1 MRPGRKICGARQALT
16 PSDKGNVVNYEKTKK
31 EEETMRLVVG
41 LVLFL
46 VGINVG
52 FLTAGLMHAAK
63 GEHEQTED
71 ENKTC

>member
-1 MRPGRKICGARQALT
+1 
-16 PSDKGNVVNYEKTKK
+16 
-31 EEETMRLVVG
+31 MRLVVG

-46 VGINVG
+46 VGVNVG

-63 GEHEQTED
+63 GEDEQTED

>member
-1 MRPGRKICGARQALT
+1 
-16 PSDKGNVVNYEKTKK
+16 
-31 EEETMRLVVG
+31 MRLVVG

-63 GEHEQTED
+63 GEHEHTED